1 METKKANLFYVED
14 DESLGFVTRDNLE
27 LNGYSIT
34 HCLDGLQAVQV
45 AKEQH
50 FDLCL
55 LDVMLP
61 EMDGF
66 SVATEIRKRDSH
78 IPILF
83 LTAKSLK
90 EDRIHGL
97 RLGAD
102 DYITKPFSIEELILK
117 IEVFLRR
124 SQTNGRSFAPLLQ
137 IGTFELDYPNLTL
150 TNGTDSR
157 KLTQRETDLL
167 KLLIENKNQAA
178 VYIFV
183 ADQSPASTKQAIW
196 QTFLHQET
204 PFINGVEKIAARTN
218 YPVFYFAIK
227 KRKTGHYVVTF
238 SRLEPTV
245 HSSQKGNLTEAY
257 ASELERQITKTP
269 YQWLWS
275 HNRWKRAKTGDK

>member
-1 METKKANLFYVED
+1 MKANILYVED

-27 LNGYSIT
+27 LNGYAIT
-34 HCLDGLQAVQV
+34 HCTDGIQAVSA
-45 AKEQH
+45 AKDHQ

-90 EDRIHGL
+90 EDRLHGL

-102 DYITKPFSIEELILK
+102 DYITKPFSIEELVLK

-124 SQTNGRSFAPLLQ
+124 SQTNGRVLTPLLQ
-137 IGTFELDYPNLTL
+137 IGNLELDYPNLTL
-150 TNGTDSR
+150 VNGSEEK

-167 KLLIENKNQAA
+167 KLLIEHKNQ
-178 VYIFV
+178 VLQRRIILEKLWGENDY
-183 ADQSPASTKQAIW
+183 
-196 QTFLHQET
+196 FLGRSLDV
-204 PFINGVEKIAARTN
+204 FI
-218 YPVFYFAIK
+218 
-227 KRKTGHYVVTF
+227 
-238 SRLEPTV
+238 SRLR
-245 HSSQKGNLTEAY
+245 KYL
-257 ASELERQITKTP
+257 KTDP
-269 YQWLWS
+269 AIRIENIHGVGSRLV
-275 HNRWKRAKTGDK
+275 G